1 MEELEFTRGMQ
12 LYDKVPIEECWRNTG
27 KDPIF
32 AKWIDINQGDDKAP
46 KCRSRNVAREIAYNK
61 KEGLTMTNNQNA
73 QVVALELWR
82 FCAHCVAAIVV
93 VGAVLIGFLGSW
105 ELGLKVGV
113 LPLPTSM
120 PSTGLAAP

>member
-1 MEELEFTRGMQ
+1 MLATLK
-12 LYDKVPIEECWRNTG
+12 LY
-27 KDPIF
+27 
-32 AKWIDINQGDDKAP
+32 KAY
-46 KCRSRNVAREIAYNK
+46 YNK

-93 VGAVLIGFLGSW
+93 GAVLIGFLGSW

-113 LPLPTSM
+113 LPL
-120 PSTGLAAP
+120 LALVAADILARRREHDIQLRNS